1 MDKRKTIYYTDE
13 LNDEFSVA
21 QITPKVIDKSYVY
34 VHTSLFKKFTRLFWY
49 RIVFFPIAR
58 LHSKIKFHQ
67 KIVNQKVIKP
77 YKKKGYFI
85 YGNHTQDIGDA
96 FLPQGINKTK
106 GKYVIV
112 HPNNVSM
119 PFLGRITPSLGA
131 LPLPDDMVAYKNFIK
146 AIETRIEQKKAVIIY
161 PEAHI
166 WPFYTG
172 IRPFADTSFQYPIK
186 LNVPTFCF
194 TNTYQKR
201 RFSKKPRIVTYVDGP
216 FFPSKELSLKEQRAD
231 LRNQVYNC
239 MSKRAENST
248 VAWIDYIKKEVENG

>member
-1 MDKRKTIYYTDE
+1 MDKRKVIYYNDE
-13 LNDEFSVA
+13 LNDEFSLA
-21 QITPKVIDKSYVY
+21 QITPRVIDKNYVY
-34 VHTSLFKKFTRLFWY
+34 DHKSLFKRFTRFFWY
-49 RIVFFPIAR
+49 RIVFFPIAI
-58 LHSKIKFHQ
+58 LHSKIKFHH
-67 KIVNQKVIKP
+67 KIINQKVIKP
-77 YKKKGYFI
+77 YKKNGYFM

-96 FLPQGINKTK
+96 FLPQRINK
-106 GKYVIV
+106 GKSKYIIV

-119 PFLGRITPSLGA
+119 PVLGKLTPSLGA
-131 LPLPDDMVAYKNFIK
+131 IPLPDDMVAYKNFIK
-146 AIETRIEQKKAVIIY
+146 VIEKRINQKKCVIIY

-186 LNVPTFCF
+186 LDVPTFCF

-216 FFPSKELSLKEQRAD
+216 FFPNKELSFKEQRAD

-239 MSKRAENST
+239 MCKRAENSN
-248 VAWIDYIKKEVENG
+248 VQWIQYIKKEEEND